1 MDKNILLGEIKKHGL
16 TVTEIC
22 KLADISTS
30 AFYKK
35 LKGKSEFTRKEML
48 AIINILKLDDTQIPE
63 IFFDKR
69 VS

>member
-1 MDKNILLGEIKKHGL
+1 MDKNFLLGEIKKQGL
-16 TVTEIC
+16 TVTDVCE
-22 KLADISTS
+22 LAGISKS

-48 AIINILKLDDTQIPE
+48 AIINILKLDDTQIPV
-63 IFFDKR
+63 IFFDKL